1 MTTRKR
7 YWENADEQTIMF
19 FGLSIDEQ
27 GRAYDMEEAYTEEE
41 QVRIRHQ
48 QAIEAA
54 RETPDYIKA
63 QLGISC

>member
-7 YWENADEQTIMF
+7 YWENADEQTINF

-27 GRAYDMEEAYTEEE
+27 GRAYDLEEVYTDEE
-41 QVRIRHQ
+41 QEKINYA

-54 RETPDYIKA
+54 RETPDYIKV
-63 QLGISC
+63 QLGII